1 MTEYGKKLKE
11 LRQQMERKIYLDTLL
26 AQLNEE
32 KSALEYEIQPLADT
46 LDKAVKKLDKAQ
58 RGGIFTM
65 FDKNDEAAY
74 TEVSA
79 ARLAYNDAKRQLD
92 SLKHK
97 IQKTFNEAA
106 SLSDAKRLY
115 TNLMDEIDK
124 ALAEGKTDIITQ
136 SELEEEYAALQKNRK
151 KKLAQAIDAGNR
163 LLDYLAYIL
172 DGNLPYTK
180 QEDIKK
186 ELYKFRLAVSD
197 VDISNSIAVDFT
209 SYRHTYSKT
218 GFHPASY
225 LNNIDGH
232 LPVVRYDFPL
242 TPKEMQAEVELTA
255 QKVAQ
260 TVEMLKQQLNETN

>member
-58 RGGIFTM
+58 RGGIFAM
-65 FDKNDEAAY
+65 FGKNTAY
-74 TEVSA
+74 AEVSD

-242 TPKEMQAEVELTA
+242 TSKEMQAEVELTA